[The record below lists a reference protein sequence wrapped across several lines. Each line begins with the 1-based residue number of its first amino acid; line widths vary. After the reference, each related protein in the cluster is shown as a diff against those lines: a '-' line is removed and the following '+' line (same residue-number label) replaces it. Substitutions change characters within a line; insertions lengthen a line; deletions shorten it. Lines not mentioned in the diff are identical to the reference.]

1 MPNFKMLIRSG
12 IIEKSFKKL
21 LKNKNVDIR
30 QVAAKGLE
38 ELKDPQ
44 AIELLIQVMNDKSFR
59 KIAKRSVREMKDRH
73 DIKTLV
79 HGFNETYPQ
88 IANALALITLSG

>member
-1 MPNFKMLIRSG
+1 
-12 IIEKSFKKL
+12 
-21 LKNKNVDIR
+21 
-30 QVAAKGLE
+30 
-38 ELKDPQ
+38 
-44 AIELLIQVMNDKSFR
+44 MNDKSFR

-88 IANALALITLSG
+88 IANAMVKS